1 MPRDDLPIV
10 SQTATR
16 SIPHD
21 PLNKTRTTLWMAFYN
36 LIAIP
41 FLFVALHLLVWLA
54 GNTRAG
60 AKIKQGKQGRKNV
73 FLELERQLRAC
84 TTAGPAVWVHAS
96 SMGECEQAKPLL
108 REIGRRF
115 PQAVRVLTIF
125 SPSAQKHLSS
135 PDMPAEATCYLPL
148 DTLPQVRRF
157 LDLVQP
163 VAGIVIRH
171 DYWPNFM
178 WQAQGRGIFLL
189 LADASVSANARTKRF
204 WPGVR
209 SFHREVLA
217 NFDLIGA
224 VSPQTA
230 EYLRPLLRHPERVRV
245 LGDTRFDQVLYR
257 TQNADLSK
265 ILPEKW
271 RAHTPIFVAGSTWPS
286 DEEVLL
292 PAFAQAREQSSDLK
306 MILVPHE
313 PRPNHLLEIEQALA
327 SLQLSCAR
335 LSQANSTSSAEVLL
349 VDRVGVLAELYGAG
363 EMAFVGGSF
372 GPGVHSVLEA
382 AAHGIPVLFGPRM
395 TNSAEAIEMKE
406 LGIGRVIANVE
417 DCRRALL
424 ALLQNQPLRQELG
437 EKNRAFVASKAG
449 AAQRLVDLL
458 QPLLGKHK

>member
-1 MPRDDLPIV
+1 
-10 SQTATR
+10 
-16 SIPHD
+16 
-21 PLNKTRTTLWMAFYN
+21 MAFYN

-41 FLFVALHLLVWLA
+41 FLFVSLHLLVWLA

-60 AKIKQGKQGRKNV
+60 AKIKQGKLGRRNV
-73 FLELERQLRAC
+73 FVELERQLRAH
-84 TTAGPAVWVHAS
+84 TAAGPAVWVHAS
-96 SMGECEQAKPLL
+96 SMGECEQAKPIL
-108 REIGRRF
+108 REMGRRF
-115 PQAVRVLTIF
+115 PQTVRVLTIF
-125 SPSAQKHLSS
+125 SPSAQKLFSAV
-135 PDMPAEATCYLPL
+135 DLPAEIICYLPL
-148 DTLPQVRRF
+148 DTLPNAKRF
-157 LDLVQP
+157 LDLIKP
-163 VAGIVIRH
+163 AAGIVIRH

-178 WQAQGRGIFLL
+178 WQARRRGIFLL
-189 LADASVSANARTKRF
+189 LVDASVSANARSKRF

-209 SFHREVLA
+209 NFHREVLA
-217 NFDLIGA
+217 NFDLISA
-224 VSPQTA
+224 VSSQTA

-292 PAFAQAREQSSDLK
+292 PAFAQARQQLPDLK

-313 PRPNHLLEIEQALA
+313 PRPNHLMEIEQVLA
-327 SLQLSCAR
+327 SLQLRCVR
-335 LSQANSTSSAEVLL
+335 LSQTNPASSAEVLL
-349 VDRVGVLAELYGAG
+349 VDRLGVLAELYGAA
-363 EMAFVGGSF
+363 EIAFVGGSF

-395 TNSAEAIEMKE
+395 MNSAEAMEMKE
-406 LGIGRVIANVE
+406 LGIGRVIENVE
-417 DCRRALL
+417 DCQRALL
-424 ALLQNQPLRQELG
+424 ALLQNQPLRKELG

>member
-1 MPRDDLPIV
+1 
-10 SQTATR
+10 
-16 SIPHD
+16 
-21 PLNKTRTTLWMAFYN
+21 MAFYN

-41 FLFVALHLLVWLA
+41 FLFVVLHLLVWLS

-73 FLELERQLRAC
+73 FVELERQMRAC

-96 SMGECEQAKPLL
+96 SMGECEQAKPIL

-125 SPSAQKHLSS
+125 SPSAQKHLSAT
-135 PDMPAEATCYLPL
+135 DMPAEVTCYLPL
-148 DTLPQVRRF
+148 DGLPQVKRF

-178 WQAQGRGIFLL
+178 WQARRRGIFLL

-209 SFHREVLA
+209 NFHREVLA

-224 VSPQTA
+224 VSSQTA
-230 EYLRPLLRHPERVRV
+230 EYLRPLLRNPERVRV
-245 LGDTRFDQVLYR
+245 LGDTRYDQVLFR
-257 TQNADLSK
+257 TQNTDLSK

-271 RAHTPIFVAGSTWPS
+271 RSLSPIFVAGSTWPS

-292 PAFAQAREQSSDLK
+292 PAFAQAREQFPDLK

-313 PRPNHLLEIEQALA
+313 PSPKHIAAVAA
-327 SLQLSCAR
+327 SLANLRLSCVK
-335 LSQANSTSSAEVLL
+335 LSQANDLLTEVLL

-363 EMAFVGGSF
+363 EIAFIGGSF

-395 TNSAEAIEMKE
+395 TNSAEAMEMKK
-406 LGIGRVIANVE
+406 LGIGRVISNVD
-417 DCRRALL
+417 DCRRELL
-424 ALLQNQPLRQELG
+424 TLMQNQSLRKDLG
-437 EKNRAFVASKAG
+437 KKNRTFVESKAG
-449 AAQRLVDLL
+449 VAQRLVELL
-458 QPLLGKHK
+458 PPMPGKT